1 MKKIFTLL
9 FLVGVSMGFSQ
20 LAAQDIDRSFVFIDE
35 DGTELENGAT
45 VVRNVVEDYDEGVE
59 VIYSGL
65 AVKRTDNAI
74 TDHLRVR
81 YKVTTL
87 DNGTYQ
93 LCFPMNC
100 VKQEQVGEYITNVGQ
115 LSSNPQDLQSEWFPE
130 GDGTCVVE
138 LKIELMANVGGFPPS
153 YSYMT
158 DGPSLTL
165 KFVKSSEP
173 EPPVPVT
180 GDVNGDGNINISD
193 INCIIDSILSGKI
206 TYQAADVNGDGN
218 INISDI
224 NIVIGLILNPA
235 H

>member
-1 MKKIFTLL
+1 MKKIFTVL
-9 FLVGVSMGFSQ
+9 FLMGVS
-20 LAAQDIDRSFVFIDE
+20 LAVSLSLAQDIDRSFVFIDE

-45 VVRNVVEDYDEGVE
+45 VVRTLVEEYDEGVE
-59 VIYSGL
+59 VINSGL
-65 AVKRTDNAI
+65 SVKRADNAI
-74 TDHLRVR
+74 TNYLRVR
-81 YKVTTL
+81 YKITTL
-87 DNGTYQ
+87 DNGSYQ

-100 VKQEQVGEYITNVGQ
+100 VKQEEVGEYITNEGQ
-115 LSSNPQDLQSEWFPE
+115 LMSNPQDLQSEWFPE
-130 GDGTCVVE
+130 GDGSCIVE
-138 LKIELMANVGGFPPS
+138 LKIELMASVGGFPPA
-153 YSYMT
+153 YAYMT

-193 INCIIDSILSGKI
+193 INCIIDSILSGKV